1 MGKQLLEPYVA
12 FPWKPGMGKGED
24 ERGKGKIVV
33 YERLK
38 DKEYG

>member
-24 ERGKGKIVV
+24 ERGKDKIVG

>member
-24 ERGKGKIVV
+24 GREKGKIAG
-33 YERLK
+33 YEKLK